1 MPTKI
6 FTIMGGDCPFGRG
19 CEIDSQVCRKCEH
32 YYRAGTGTFFWCK
45 HPDGDKRGQKE
56 RKRPAIEQNTR
67 GIERKSPETEQPK
80 RKRGRPPGKSTTAGK
95 TPAKRGRKPTKGKER
110 PIMVIKQVKR

>member
-6 FTIMGGDCPFGRG
+6 FTTIDGQCPFGRP
-19 CEIDSQVCRKCEH
+19 CQTDSKECRKCEH

-45 HPDGDKRGQKE
+45 HPDGEKRGQKE
-56 RKRPAIEQNTR
+56 RKRPVIEQNTR
-67 GIERKSPETEQPK
+67 GIERKAPETEQPK

-110 PIMVIKQVKR
+110 PIRVIKQVKR